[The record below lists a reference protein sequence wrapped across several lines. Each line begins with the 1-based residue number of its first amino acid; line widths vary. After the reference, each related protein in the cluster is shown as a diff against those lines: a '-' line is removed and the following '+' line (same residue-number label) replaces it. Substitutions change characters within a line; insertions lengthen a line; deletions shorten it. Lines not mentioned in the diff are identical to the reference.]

1 MKHKALLTAL
11 SVFTAFACI
20 LGSAA
25 CANGDPVPDHGKD
38 EHTHSYS
45 SEWESDDA
53 DHWHECTEC
62 GAAGAKEPH
71 EWDGG
76 TVIEPSGCGTTGTV
90 KYVCTVCD
98 REKTETTPAGSHT
111 FETEWSY
118 DEASH
123 WHAATCGHDL
133 VSEQGKHEWNE
144 QNICSVCGYG
154 MQYTEGLEYRKTG
167 SVQNAKLT
175 VASIGTAT
183 DTDLVIPAYAQF
195 EGEMLP
201 VKGIDENAF
210 SDNMSITSVI
220 IPEGITSIP
229 EQAFFNCKNL
239 VSVSLPDSVTAIG
252 KAAFS
257 DCSKLGNIEL
267 PEKLTKLQLWCFK
280 DCDSMTEVTI
290 PWYVQYIDSA
300 FLGCDSLKKV
310 VFEKN
315 NTLIKIRDFSGAF
328 SGCGALESVTIP
340 EGVEVISAEAFNGCV
355 RLASVTLPDTIETI
369 GERAFK
375 NCSGLITFTVPENVT
390 LIENDAFNGCTHLI
404 EVYNKSE
411 LAITAGESSNG
422 YIAWNAKNVYTPTS
436 GSSMLA
442 YTDDGFVF
450 MLGEN
455 TAQLISYVGADKEI
469 TLPDSVTTGD
479 GTTITQYT
487 ISETAFDF
495 SPDITAINVSPENE
509 SYSSV
514 DGVLYDKTGLTLVR
528 VPTGRSGDFVIP
540 DTVYQMEYFAF
551 YYCAKL
557 NSVTFND
564 RITTVAY
571 DCFTGCEGLTS
582 VTLGAAVDDFRA
594 DSALERSAF
603 PNLREI
609 KVAEGNKN
617 YKAQGGVLY
626 DYDMTTVECLPYG
639 ISGELYIP
647 NGVLYLGSNGL
658 CANPNITS
666 VSLPSSMKRIY
677 YGFYNCTN
685 LTSVTF
691 RGTME
696 QWNAVSGTKVNGAQT
711 WRSGA
716 VYDAIVC
723 TDGNIKRTEDKK

>member
-1 MKHKALLTAL
+1 MKKKILLLMLATIMAFTG
-11 SVFTAFACI
+11 VFGFTACTSDTPP
-20 LGSAA
+20 GS
-25 CANGDPVPDHGKD
+25 DPEEKH
-38 EHTHSYS
+38 EHTFST
-45 SEWESDDA
+45 EWTSDEK
-53 DHWHECTEC
+53 DHWHRCTGC
-62 GAAGAKEPH
+62 TANTPKEPH
-71 EWDGG
+71 EWDSG
-76 TVIEPSGCGTTGTV
+76 TVITPSGCGTTGTM
-90 KYVCTVCD
+90 KYTCTVCG

-118 DEASH
+118 NETDH
-123 WHAATCGHDL
+123 WHAANCGHDL
-133 VSEQGKHEWNE
+133 VSEQGKHQWNE
-144 QNICSVCGYG
+144 QNVCTVCGYR
-154 MQYTEGLEYRKTG
+154 MQYTEGLEYRKAG
-167 SVQNAKLT
+167 SVQNAKLI

-183 DTDLVIPAYAQF
+183 DTDLVIPAYAQV

-210 SDNMSITSVI
+210 SNNMSITSVI

-328 SGCGALESVTIP
+328 SGCRALESVTIP
-340 EGVEVISAEAFNGCV
+340 EGVEAISTEAFNGCV
-355 RLASVTLPDTIETI
+355 CLTSITLPDSIETI
-369 GERAFK
+369 EKSAFK
-375 NCSGLITFTVPENVT
+375 NCTGLITITVPENVT
-390 LIENDAFNGCTHLI
+390 SIESNAFSGCTHLI

-450 MLGEN
+450 IPDGD
-455 TAQLISYVGADKEI
+455 TAQLISYIGTDKEI
-469 TLPDSVTTGD
+469 TLPDSVTAGD
-479 GTTITQYT
+479 GTVITKYT
-487 ISETAFDF
+487 LSETAFDF

-509 SYSSV
+509 SFTSV
-514 DGVLYDKTGLTLVR
+514 DGVLYDKTGLKLVR
-528 VPTGRSGDFVIP
+528 VPTGRVGDFVMP

-557 NSVTFND
+557 ESITFND
-564 RITTVAY
+564 RITTVEY
-571 DCFTGCEGLTS
+571 DCFTGCSGLTS
-582 VTLGAAVDDFRA
+582 VTLGKAVNDFNG
-594 DSALERSAF
+594 SKLEGSSC
-603 PNLREI
+603 PNIREI
-609 KVAEGNKN
+609 KVSEGNKY
-617 YKAQGGVLY
+617 YKDYDGVLY

-647 NGVLYLGSNGL
+647 DGVQYLGSGGL
-658 CANPNITS
+658 RSNPNITS
-666 VSLPSSMKRIY
+666 VSLPSSLKRLG
-677 YGFYNCTN
+677 YGFYNCSN
-685 LTSVTF
+685 LTSVAF

-696 QWNAVSGTKVNGAQT
+696 QWKKVSGTKVNGAQT
-711 WRSGA
+711 WRNGA

-723 TDGNIKRTEDKK
+723 TDGSIQRTQDKK